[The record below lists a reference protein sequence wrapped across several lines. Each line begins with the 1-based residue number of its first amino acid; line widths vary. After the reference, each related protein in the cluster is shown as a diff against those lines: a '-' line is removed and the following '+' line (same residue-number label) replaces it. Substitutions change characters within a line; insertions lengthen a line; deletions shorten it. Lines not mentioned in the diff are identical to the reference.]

1 MFNESVPLIKYM
13 PKIREKAVRNLLD
26 DSPQSLVK
34 EKEDESE
41 EDKTYYSYF
50 KPELYL
56 YLIMDA

>member
-1 MFNESVPLIKYM
+1 M
-13 PKIREKAVRNLLD
+13 PKIKEKAVRNLLD
-26 DSPQSLVK
+26 DNPQNLVK
-34 EKEDESE
+34 EKEEETD